1 VANPSSLTVGLISDT
16 HGLLRPQA
24 VEALRGVHRIIH
36 AGDIGGAETAPHA
49 GHPCRASSEI
59 LAALRA
65 IAPVD
70 AVRGNN
76 DCDPWATRIPTELTL
91 PTVPFPAIP
100 PGLDLG
106 GVAVHVLHDLKELQL
121 DPVRAGVKVVIAGH
135 SHKPDVREQGG
146 VLYVNPGSAGPRRF
160 RLPVTV
166 AHLHIAAGSA
176 TARIFYIL

>member
-1 VANPSSLTVGLISDT
+1 MANPSVLTVGLISDT

-36 AGDIGGAETAPHA
+36 AGDIGGEEITRRSRASPS
-49 GHPCRASSEI
+49 GPPRRASSEI

-65 IAPVD
+65 LAPVD

-76 DCDPWATRIPTELTL
+76 DRGSWAERIPTELTL
-91 PTVPFPAIP
+91 EI
-100 PGLDLG
+100 G
-106 GVAVHVLHDLKELQL
+106 GVAVHVLHDLKELEM
-121 DPVRAGVKVVIAGH
+121 DPVQAGVKVVIAGH
-135 SHKPDVREQGG
+135 SHKPDVREQAG

-166 AHLHIAAGSA
+166 AHLHIASGTA
-176 TARIFYIL
+176 TARICYIL